1 MKHYVGIDLHCNNNF
16 LVIIDEVDRIVFRQR
31 LVNDLQVVLR
41 VLECYRESMVG
52 IAVESTF
59 NWYWLVD
66 GLMEAGYE
74 LHLVNTAAVKQY
86 EGLKY
91 QDDQSDA
98 RWLAHLLR
106 LGLLPTGYIY
116 PREARP
122 LRDLLRKRAHLVR
135 QQTANILSIE
145 NLYARNLGV
154 RIRVKDV
161 WQLSPESIQEDFKH
175 EHLALAA
182 TSSLALLDTARQQI
196 RMLERVILAQVFDH
210 TSFQLLETI
219 IGVGKILALTIYLET
234 GQITR
239 FRKPGDYLSYCR
251 CVGSSKFSNQ
261 KKKGVA
267 NRKNGNKYLAW
278 AFLEAAIF
286 ALRWD
291 PLARRFYQRKQAKKG
306 SVVAK
311 KALAH
316 KLCRASYIV
325 MRDQVRFSSAQLF
338 A

>member
-1 MKHYVGIDLHCNNNF
+1 M
-16 LVIIDEVDRIVFRQR
+16 
-31 LVNDLQVVLR
+31 
-41 VLECYRESMVG
+41 
-52 IAVESTF
+52 
-59 NWYWLVD
+59 
-66 GLMEAGYE
+66 
-74 LHLVNTAAVKQY
+74 
-86 EGLKY
+86 
-91 QDDQSDA
+91 
-98 RWLAHLLR
+98 
-106 LGLLPTGYIY
+106 
-116 PREARP
+116 
-122 LRDLLRKRAHLVR
+122 
-135 QQTANILSIE
+135 
-145 NLYARNLGV
+145 
-154 RIRVKDV
+154 
-161 WQLSPESIQEDFKH
+161 
-175 EHLALAA
+175 
-182 TSSLALLDTARQQI
+182 
-196 RMLERVILAQVFDH
+196 ILAQVFDH

-291 PLARRFYQRKQAKKG
+291 PLARRFYQRKQAKRG

>member
-1 MKHYVGIDLHCNNNF
+1 VDQMSPQKIEENF
-16 LVIIDEVDRIVFRQR
+16 
-31 LVNDLQVVLR
+31 N
-41 VLECYRESMVG
+41 
-52 IAVESTF
+52 
-59 NWYWLVD
+59 
-66 GLMEAGYE
+66 
-74 LHLVNTAAVKQY
+74 
-86 EGLKY
+86 
-91 QDDQSDA
+91 
-98 RWLAHLLR
+98 
-106 LGLLPTGYIY
+106 
-116 PREARP
+116 
-122 LRDLLRKRAHLVR
+122 
-135 QQTANILSIE
+135 
-145 NLYARNLGV
+145 
-154 RIRVKDV
+154 
-161 WQLSPESIQEDFKH
+161 H

-196 RMLERVILAQVFDH
+196 RMLERVILSQVFDH

-234 GQITR
+234 GQISC

-267 NRKNGNKYLAW
+267 NRKSRNKYLAW
-278 AFLEAAIF
+278 AFIEAAIF

-291 PLARRFYQRKQAKKG
+291 PLARRFYQRKQAKRG

-316 KLCRASYIV
+316 KLCRASYCV
-325 MRDQVRFSSAQLF
+325 LRNQVRFSSAQLF